1 MAGKDRYISI
11 SLLRGVAEAVD
22 DLMEELNY
30 WPSRGAF
37 LREAALEKIRIE
49 RQSLKEAT
57 WINRSKETYEMSEE
71 EKKPEEEKPE
81 EEEPEEE
88 EEEKKKEPE

>member
-1 MAGKDRYISI
+1 MAGKDRYLSVSI
-11 SLLRGVAEAVD
+11 LRSVAEAVD
-22 DLMEELNY
+22 DLIKELNY

-57 WINRSKETYEMSEE
+57 RITQSKETYEMSEE
-71 EKKPEEEKPE
+71 EKKPEEKPE
-81 EEEPEEE
+81 EEEKEKPEE
-88 EEEKKKEPE
+88 KPE